1 MYFLC
6 RIIFITEESFFQV
19 LPVVVFFSS
28 FIYMV
33 YYLGIMQAVISKIAW
48 LMQFTMGTSA
58 AESLNTAGNIFIG
71 QVWLLFYEG
80 MPFVSFGRKIHACA
94 YFWVLVLFHA

>member
-1 MYFLC
+1 M
-6 RIIFITEESFFQV
+6 QV

-33 YYLGIMQAVISKIAW
+33 YYLGVMQAVIKRIAW
-48 LMQFTMGTSA
+48 LMQCTLGTSA

-71 QVWLLFYEG
+71 QVGFHFLFEAVYR
-80 MPFVSFGRKIHACA
+80 PS
-94 YFWVLVLFHA
+94 